1 MSAQFNDQMF
11 DLSYLNQIFQGN
23 KDMINDIIKLFL
35 DQVPEY
41 IGEMEDCV
49 ERNDLL
55 RLHPIAH
62 KAKSSIA
69 MLGLKNMEINI
80 LQIEQDSKHNRNM
93 EALPN
98 LVNQVKDECDIVYDQ
113 LRTLLS
119 TSNAA

>member
-1 MSAQFNDQMF
+1 MSAQFNDQLF

-41 IGEMEDCV
+41 IGEMVDCV

-55 RLHPIAH
+55 RLHPLAH

>member
-1 MSAQFNDQMF
+1 MNAQFNDQLF

-23 KDMINDIIKLFL
+23 EDMINDIIKLFL

-41 IGEMEDCV
+41 IGEMVDCV

-55 RLHPIAH
+55 RLHPLAH

-80 LQIEQDSKHNRNM
+80 LQIEQDSKYNRNL
-93 EALPN
+93 EDLPN

-113 LRTLLS
+113 LRGLLR
-119 TSNAA
+119 TTNAA

>member
-1 MSAQFNDQMF
+1 MNAQFNDQLF

-23 KDMINDIIKLFL
+23 EDMINDIIKLFL

-41 IGEMEDCV
+41 IGEMVDCV

-55 RLHPIAH
+55 RLHPLAH

-80 LQIEQDSKHNRNM
+80 SQIEQDSKYNRNL
-93 EALPN
+93 EDLPN

-113 LRTLLS
+113 LRGLLR

>member
-1 MSAQFNDQMF
+1 MNAQFNDQLF

-23 KDMINDIIKLFL
+23 KDMINNIIKLFL

-41 IGEMEDCV
+41 IGEMVDCV
-49 ERNDLL
+49 DRNDLL
-55 RLHPIAH
+55 SLHPLAH

-69 MLGLKNMEINI
+69 MLGLKNMEVNI
-80 LQIEQDSKHNRNM
+80 LQIEQDSKHNRNL

-98 LVNQVKDECDIVYDQ
+98 LVSQVKDECDIVYAQ
-113 LRTLLS
+113 LRELLS